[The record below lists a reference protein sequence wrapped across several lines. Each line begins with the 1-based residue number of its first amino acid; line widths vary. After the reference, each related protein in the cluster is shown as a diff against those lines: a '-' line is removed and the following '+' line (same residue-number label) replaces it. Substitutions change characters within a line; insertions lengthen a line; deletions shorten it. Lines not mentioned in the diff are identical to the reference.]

1 MASSAHS
8 VAFGFVEQLAR
19 DLKDDRLELP
29 AFPDAVLRIQHALQS
44 PDTGVND
51 IVTIV
56 QSDAAL
62 AARILKTAN
71 SAAIRRS
78 DKEITDL
85 RTAVARMG
93 LSLVRTTAIAFAMR
107 QLKVKDTYSP
117 AGRVEIEGIWHDSIK
132 IAAVCA
138 VLAKHYT
145 RLSGDQALLAG
156 LLHVLGR
163 LYVVMRAEEHVKAK
177 PFERIDVREIAAGWH
192 AAICTAIV
200 TSWGLP
206 EALQHAVEKQD
217 EIDLEL
223 EGDVTLTDVLIA
235 AKALASASDPAELAG
250 KCPAIARLSACRG
263 GNALKALQI
272 HQDEIDALRTSLAE

>member
-1 MASSAHS
+1 MVSSAHAT
-8 VAFGFVEQLAR
+8 AFGFVEQLAR

-71 SAAIRRS
+71 SAAFRRS

-85 RTAVARMG
+85 RSAIARMG
-93 LSLVRTTAIAFAMR
+93 LSMVRTTAIAFAMR
-107 QLKVKDTYSP
+107 QLKIKDTYST
-117 AGRVEIEGIWHDSIK
+117 AGRVEIENIWHDSIK
-132 IAAVCA
+132 IAAICS
-138 VLAKHYT
+138 VLAKRYT
-145 RLSGDQALLAG
+145 RLSADQALLTG

-163 LYVVMRAEEHVKAK
+163 LYIVMRAEQHAK
-177 PFERIDVREIAAGWH
+177 EKPLERIDIREVAAGWH

-200 TSWGLP
+200 SSWGLP
-206 EALQHAVEKQD
+206 EALQQAVDKQD

-235 AKALASASDPAELAG
+235 AKALVAASDPAELEG

-263 GNALKALQI
+263 GNALRALELY
-272 HQDEIDALRTSLAE
+272 QDEIDELRRTLAE

>member
-1 MASSAHS
+1 MVSSAHAA
-8 VAFGFVEQLAR
+8 AFGFVEQLAQ

-29 AFPDAVLRIQHALQS
+29 AFPDAVLRIQAALQS
-44 PDTGVND
+44 PDTDVND

-71 SAAIRRS
+71 SAALRRS

-85 RTAVARMG
+85 RSAVARMG
-93 LSLVRTTAIAFAMR
+93 LSMVRTTAVAFAMR
-107 QLKVKDTYSP
+107 QMRLKDTYSP
-117 AGRVEIEGIWHDSIK
+117 AGRVEIENIWHDSIK

-145 RLSGDQALLAG
+145 RLSADQALLTG

-163 LYVVMRAEEHVKAK
+163 LYVVMRAEEHAK
-177 PFERIDVREIAAGWH
+177 ENIFEPIDIREVAAGWH
-192 AAICTAIV
+192 TAICTAIV

-206 EALQHAVEKQD
+206 EALQHAVENQD
-217 EIDLEL
+217 HVDLEL

-235 AKALASASDPAELAG
+235 AKALVAASDPAELDG
-250 KCPAIARLSACRG
+250 KCPAIARLSAVKG
-263 GNALKALQI
+263 GHALKALEI
-272 HQDEIDALRTSLAE
+272 HEEEIDALRMSLAE

>member
-1 MASSAHS
+1 MVSSAHAA
-8 VAFGFVEQLAR
+8 AFGFVEQLAQ

-44 PDTGVND
+44 PDTEVGD

-71 SAAIRRS
+71 SAALRRT

-85 RTAVARMG
+85 RSAVARMG
-93 LSLVRTTAIAFAMR
+93 LSMVRTTAVAFAMR
-107 QLKVKDTYSP
+107 QLQLKDTYSP
-117 AGRVEIEGIWHDSIK
+117 AGREEIERIWHDSIQ

-138 VLAKHYT
+138 VLAKHFT
-145 RLSGDQALLAG
+145 RLSADQALLTG

-163 LYVVMRAEEHVKAK
+163 LYVVMRAEEHAK
-177 PFERIDVREIAAGWH
+177 ENIFEPIDIREVADGWH

-206 EALQHAVEKQD
+206 EALQQAVEKQD
-217 EIDLEL
+217 ELDTEL
-223 EGDVTLTDVLIA
+223 EGDPTLTDVLIA
-235 AKALASASDPAELAG
+235 AKALVGSADTAELG
-250 KCPAIARLSACRG
+250 GRCPALARLSEGRDA
-263 GNALKALQI
+263 NALQALDV
-272 HQDEIDALRTSLAE
+272 HADEIDELRASLAE

>member
-235 AKALASASDPAELAG
+235 AKALAAASDPAELDG

-263 GNALKALQI
+263 GNALKALQH

>member
-1 MASSAHS
+1 MVSSAHAT
-8 VAFGFVEQLAR
+8 AFGFVERLAR

-44 PDTGVND
+44 PDTSIND

-71 SAAIRRS
+71 SAAVRRS

-85 RTAVARMG
+85 RTAVTRMG
-93 LSLVRTTAIAFAMR
+93 LGLVRTTAIAFAMR
-107 QLKVKDTYSP
+107 QMRLKDTYSP
-117 AGRVEIEGIWHDSIK
+117 AGRAEIENIWHDSIR

-138 VLAKHYT
+138 VLAKRYT
-145 RLSGDQALLAG
+145 RLNADQALLTG

-163 LYVVMRAEEHVKAK
+163 LYVVMRAEEHAK
-177 PFERIDVREIAAGWH
+177 EKPLERIDVREIAADWH

-217 EIDLEL
+217 EVDLAL

-235 AKALASASDPAELAG
+235 AKALVAAADPAELAG
-250 KCPAIARLSACRG
+250 KCPALERLSG
-263 GNALKALQI
+263 GRRDALAALDV
-272 HQDEIDALRTSLAE
+272 HRDEIDALRASLAE

>member
-1 MASSAHS
+1 MSSSAHAT
-8 VAFGFVEQLAR
+8 AFGFVEQLAR

-44 PDTGVND
+44 PDTGVSD

-71 SAAIRRS
+71 SAALRRS

-85 RTAVARMG
+85 RSAVARMG
-93 LSLVRTTAIAFAMR
+93 LSMVRTTAIAFAMR
-107 QLKVKDTYSP
+107 QLRLKDTYSP

-145 RLSGDQALLAG
+145 RLSSDQALLAG

-163 LYVVMRAEEHVKAK
+163 LYVVMRAEERVKEK

-200 TSWGLP
+200 SSWGLP

-217 EIDLEL
+217 EVDLEL

-235 AKALASASDPAELAG
+235 AKALVAASDPAELAG
-250 KCPAIARLSACRG
+250 KCPAIARLSAVRG
-263 GNALKALQI
+263 GNALRALELY
-272 HQDEIDALRTSLAE
+272 QDEIDALRTSLAE